1 MLELFFKF
9 YAQSDSLG
17 YTLAARNWFNR
28 YWVKNSLGYRDI
40 EWTPQLLKERTKIMV
55 LGDSFAAGWG
65 IENKEDLFSYKL
77 GQMLGN
83 DYAVMNVGRAGASTQ
98 GEIENALA
106 YPYKPDVII
115 LAFYLN
121 DIDGVA
127 VDKGFPP
134 LPAARVEVPDILEP
148 LVENSYAA
156 NFFYW
161 RIYRLGSQE
170 RSTAYWNWLQGRYN
184 DPDVWK
190 AYKELLLSIN
200 IYARTEDKQL
210 FVVVFPNLMAV
221 EESRSITSKVVKL
234 YQRQGV
240 PVLDVTNLVE
250 GIDSRYL
257 VVNSVDPHPS
267 KFVHQLVAEA
277 LYPMILDSSKKAAN
291 SP

>member
-1 MLELFFKF
+1 M
-9 YAQSDSLG
+9 
-17 YTLAARNWFNR
+17 
-28 YWVKNSLGYRDI
+28 KNSLGYRDI
-40 EWTPQLLKERTKIMV
+40 EWTPQLLEERTKIMV

-65 IENKEDLFSYKL
+65 IENKADLFSYKL
-77 GQMLGN
+77 GQMLGD

-134 LPAARVEVPDILEP
+134 LPAARVEPDILEP

-170 RSTAYWNWLQGRYN
+170 RSTAYWNWLQGRY
-184 DPDVWK
+184 
-190 AYKELLLSIN
+190 I
-200 IYARTEDKQL
+200 
-210 FVVVFPNLMAV
+210 
-221 EESRSITSKVVKL
+221 

-267 KFVHQLVAEA
+267 KLVHQLVAEA